1 MKNLIVV
8 TGGCGFVGSNLIEY
22 FLKKTKLQ
30 IISLDNYSSGSKK
43 NHILNKRVKY
53 IKSDTK
59 QISQTLKIY
68 KNRINAIFHFGEF
81 SRIYQSFLNMNECIQ
96 SNAIGS
102 HAVFDFCLKNKIKLI
117 YSATSASL
125 GNNGRDKNLSPYAF
139 TKSKNLEL
147 LENLKKWFNFKYE
160 VIFFYNVYG
169 PRQICVGKMA
179 TVVGIFEH
187 HYKNK
192 IPLPVVKPGTQSRRF
207 THIQDT
213 VKICFLAW
221 NKNKCKFYSISNK
234 KSFTINQLAK
244 LFNYKIK
251 YLSSRKGE
259 RYASA
264 LSNLSLSNKIHKYFG
279 KINLKDYVHNFCKN
293 VRKHQKISD
302 K

>member
-8 TGGCGFVGSNLIEY
+8 TGGSGFVGSNLIEY

-30 IISLDNYSSGSKK
+30 IISLDNYSSGTKK

-59 QISQTLKIY
+59 KIAQTLNIY

-81 SRIYQSFLNMNECIQ
+81 SRIYQSFLNMNDCIQ
-96 SNAIGS
+96 SNSIGS

-125 GNNGRDKNLSPYAF
+125 GNNGKDKNLSPYAF

-169 PRQICVGKMA
+169 PRQICKGKMA
-179 TVVGIFEH
+179 TVVGIFQD

-192 IPLPVVKPGTQSRRF
+192 KPLPVVKPGTQSRRF

-221 NKNKCKFYSISNK
+221 KKNKCKFYSISNK

-244 LFNYKIK
+244 LFNYKIR
-251 YLSSRKGE
+251 YLPYRKGE

-264 LSNLSLSNKIHKYFG
+264 LSNLSLSNKVHKYFG
-279 KINLKDYVHNFCKN
+279 KINLKNYIQNFCKN
-293 VRKHQKISD
+293 IKNHRK
-302 K
+302 

>member
-8 TGGCGFVGSNLIEY
+8 TGGSGFVGSNLIEY
-22 FLKKTKLQ
+22 FLKETKLK

-53 IKSDTK
+53 LKSDTK
-59 QISQTLKIY
+59 HISQTLKIY

-96 SNAIGS
+96 SNSIGS

-179 TVVGIFEH
+179 TVVGIFED

-192 IPLPVVKPGTQSRRF
+192 KPLPVVKPGTQSRRF

-221 NKNKCKFYSISNK
+221 KKNKCKFYSISNK

-244 LFNYKIK
+244 LFDYNIR
-251 YLSSRKGE
+251 YLPSRKGE

-279 KINLKDYVHNFCKN
+279 KINLEDYIRNFCKKH
-293 VRKHQKISD
+293 RKS
-302 K
+302 

>member
-22 FLKKTKLQ
+22 LLKKTKLQ

-43 NHILNKRVKY
+43 NHILNKRIKY

-59 QISQTLKIY
+59 KIAHTLKIY

-81 SRIYQSFLNMNECIQ
+81 SRIYQSFLNMNDCIQ
-96 SNAIGS
+96 SNSIGS
-102 HAVFDFCLKNKIKLI
+102 HAVFDFCLKNNIKLI

-169 PRQICVGKMA
+169 PRQICKGKMA
-179 TVVGIFEH
+179 TVVGIFED
-187 HYKNK
+187 HYKHK
-192 IPLPVVKPGTQSRRF
+192 KPLPVVKPGTQSRRF

-221 NKNKCKFYSISNK
+221 KKNKCKFYSISNK
-234 KSFTINQLAK
+234 KSFTINQLAQ
-244 LFNYKIK
+244 LFDHKIR
-251 YLSSRKGE
+251 YLPSRKGE

-264 LSNLSLSNKIHKYFG
+264 LTNLSLSNKVHKYFG
-279 KINLKDYVHNFCKN
+279 KINLKNYIQNFCKN
-293 VRKHQKISD
+293 IKNHRK
-302 K
+302 